1 MVMALVMPPYL
12 MVDTEEGQTAVTGR
26 AVLCICDNPLPY
38 IEAFILSFHDPFYQT
53 KAIQS
58 DNPAAS

>member
-1 MVMALVMPPYL
+1 MIMALVMPPYL
-12 MVDTEEGQTAVTGR
+12 TVATEEGQTAVTGQ
-26 AVLCICDNPLPY
+26 AILCICDNPLPY
-38 IEAFILSFHDPFYQT
+38 IELSFHDPFYQT